1 MIETVEELVK
11 LLLKMPQ
18 QAKPYIQLTDE
29 EDIPITGVIYDEESE
44 EVVIETI

>member
-29 EDIPITGVIYDEESE
+29 DVPITGIIYDEESE